1 MDKMI
6 GYIFGEI
13 GANSKDIKNI
23 KKVVNNQ
30 AGVIKAC
37 RFGVCVAVAY
47 STYAICKSITT
58 KRDVEALKKRVADLE
73 EQLGPKEK
81 EEAAEE

>member
-6 GYIFGEI
+6 GYIFGEL
-13 GANSKDIKNI
+13 GTNSKDIKNM

-37 RFGVCVAVAY
+37 RFGCMVAVVY
-47 STYAICKSITT
+47 STYAICKSITA
-58 KRDVEALKKRVADLE
+58 KQEVAALKKRVVDLE
-73 EQLGPKEK
+73 EQLNPKC
-81 EEAAEE
+81 EEAEE

>member
-6 GYIFGEI
+6 GYIFGEL

-23 KKVVNNQ
+23 KRVVNNQ

-37 RFGVCVAVAY
+37 RFTCLVAFAY
-47 STYAICKSITT
+47 STYAICKGMTA
-58 KRDVEALKKRVADLE
+58 KRDVEALKKRVVDLE
-73 EQLGPKEK
+73 EQLNPK
-81 EEAAEE
+81 EEAEE